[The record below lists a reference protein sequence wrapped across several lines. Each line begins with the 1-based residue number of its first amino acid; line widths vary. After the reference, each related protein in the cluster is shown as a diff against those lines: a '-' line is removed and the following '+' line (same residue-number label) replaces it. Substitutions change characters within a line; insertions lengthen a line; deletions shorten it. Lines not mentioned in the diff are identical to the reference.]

1 MTSTAI
7 VPVTKQTDVARPEDV
22 THGMTFRDMV
32 VMGDELA
39 RTGFLPEHIRN
50 GSQFAAIVLDGRE
63 RGMLPMR
70 AVRSLQMVKGKC
82 IESADSQLARF
93 KADGGHAK
101 FLRLDDTGAEL
112 WLRHPN
118 GDEHT
123 ETWTIEDSK
132 RAGLAGN
139 MHGKFPRAM
148 FRSRAITAGLKSL
161 GWEGSVGT
169 YDADEIDIAGETQE
183 HAPPPPTV
191 VVRDPKQLQAAL
203 AKEITLAY
211 DALDVVGDVDRKSF
225 TKRILGKAPET
236 TADLQTLKET
246 LAELVEV
253 KLAQSATAAGIP
265 EEAMASGKD
274 GAL

>member
-1 MTSTAI
+1 MTSTALAPI
-7 VPVTKQTDVARPEDV
+7 TPKQTDVARPEDV
-22 THGMTFRDMV
+22 THGMSFRDMV
-32 VMGDELA
+32 LMGDELA

-93 KADGGHAK
+93 KADGGRAK
-101 FLRLDDTGAEL
+101 FIRLDDTGAEL

-123 ETWTIEDSK
+123 ETWTIDDSK

-139 MHGKFPRAM
+139 MHGKFPKAM

-169 YDADEIDIAGETQE
+169 YDADEIDIAGEHVQ
-183 HAPPPPTV
+183 PPPMTAT
-191 VVRDPKQLQAAL
+191 VRDVQPDPKAQQVAL
-203 AKEITLAY
+203 TGEITALY
-211 DALDVVGDVDRKSF
+211 DALDVDVADRKSF
-225 TKRILGKAPET
+225 TKRIVGTGPIT
-236 TADLQTLKET
+236 VADLLTLKET
-246 LAELVEV
+246 LVEMLEA
-253 KLAQSATAAGIP
+253 KKAQQAP
-265 EEAMASGKD
+265 EASDDDKD